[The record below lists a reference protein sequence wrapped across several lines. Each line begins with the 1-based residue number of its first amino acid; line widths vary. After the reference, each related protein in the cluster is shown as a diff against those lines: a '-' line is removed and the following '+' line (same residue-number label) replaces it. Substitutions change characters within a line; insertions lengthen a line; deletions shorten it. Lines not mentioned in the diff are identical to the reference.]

1 MNDSW
6 YFIRRDNRSPG
17 YGPDM
22 GSIILSSRASI
33 SRNLANYKFPTSCK
47 IKESKEIMDVIRN
60 CASKTGGLSDL
71 CFLDMAEVKKN
82 QRLILINDYQI
93 EKDFISK
100 LSGRGILV
108 MPRHSTKE
116 NAIAV
121 PLCWDD
127 HIKIQVSGPGNVI
140 REVYNKAVEIEKLF
154 ERRLS
159 FAFDSEWGYL
169 TSDPANLGTALEVS
183 FLAHI
188 PALSISSD
196 ITDFINRLIK
206 VGCTVRGFGGMDN
219 DEITGNIVRISS
231 AKTLGRSEED
241 IVEEM
246 HSICLNIIEEEKD
259 SRKILVKK
267 DLLGA
272 EDNIYRSYGLVEYA
286 KILSFE
292 ESIELL
298 SILRLGVDLGL
309 IDKVKNFDLF
319 GIINMINDYNIASEF
334 EMGIEATEDDI
345 DQKRAEFIR
354 KAILED

>member
-6 YFIRRDNRSPG
+6 YFIRRENRSSG

-22 GSIILSSRASI
+22 GLIILSSRASI
-33 SRNLANYKFPTSCK
+33 SRNLVNYKFPASCK
-47 IKESKEIMDVIRN
+47 IRESKEIIDIIRN
-60 CASKTGGLSDL
+60 CASKTSGLSDF
-71 CFLDMAEVKKN
+71 CFLDMAEVEKN

-108 MPRHSTKE
+108 MPRHSIRE
-116 NAIAV
+116 NAVAV

-127 HIKIQVSGPGNVI
+127 HIKIQVSGPGKVI
-140 REVYNKAVEIEKLF
+140 RQVYKKAVEIEKLF
-154 ERRLS
+154 EKKLS

-188 PALSISSD
+188 PALAISSN

-206 VGCTVRGFGGMDN
+206 IGCSVREFGGMDH
-219 DEITGNIVRISS
+219 DEITGNIIRISS
-231 AKTLGRSEED
+231 AKTLGKSEEE

-246 HSICLNIIEEEKD
+246 HAICLNIIEEEKD
-259 SRKILVKK
+259 SRRSMVKK
-267 DLLGA
+267 DLLGI
-272 EDNIYRSYGLVEYA
+272 EDNVYRSYGLVEHA

-292 ESIELL
+292 ESVELL

-309 IDKVKNFDLF
+309 IEKVKNFDLF
-319 GIINMINDYNIASEF
+319 DIINMVNDYNIASEF

-345 DQKRAEFIR
+345 DQKRAEYIR